1 MENQGQQ
8 RERQITPRSSIAFLE
23 AVKQCL
29 RLLCAAFH
37 QALTEEMAVAYGIG
51 LADLTSEQ
59 LLRATRYLLLNH
71 KEFMPTPAQI
81 RAAVEDSAPPRT
93 LPRLSEPPLTKQEA
107 REILSKM
114 KSEIP
119 CLSSESLKR
128 DGVIVITDE
137 MRAEAVRKSQE
148 ALRRFRGMYEDK
160 PRGYQTVSSEDSP
173 HGMSSLRGKK

>member
-1 MENQGQQ
+1 MAQ
-8 RERQITPRSSIAFLE
+8 S
-23 AVKQCL
+23 L
-29 RLLCAAFH
+29 RLLGAAFR
-37 QALTEEMAVAYGIG
+37 QEVTEEMVIAYAIG
-51 LADLTSEQ
+51 LAGLTGEQ
-59 LLRATRYLLLNH
+59 LVRATRYLLLNH

-81 RAAVEDSAPPRT
+81 RAAVEDSAPTPI
-93 LPRLSEPPLTKQEA
+93 LKQLSEPPLTKEEA

-114 KSEIP
+114 KAEIP
-119 CLSSESLKR
+119 CLSSESMKR

-160 PRGYQTVSSEDSP
+160 PHGHQTVSSEDSP